1 MFKRKNKMLVDMK
14 KDKMPTGEEIKQ
26 LITDLHREK
35 ELYESLNA
43 SLKEKVKEA
52 EESLKKIHLIMAKL
66 KPFTQ

>member
-1 MFKRKNKMLVDMK
+1 MK

-52 EESLKKIHLIMAKL
+52 DESLKKIHLIMAKL